1 MLALIALA
9 LWVLSFSLTAIVT
22 LHETGLL
29 DMWPAWMANPLLL
42 WIGLRVLL
50 GRSGARC
57 APLMVLCVFVTP
69 FMWTITGDA
78 GGIPMWHFVG
88 YGWGAVLWTMSV
100 TLMVAAAGTAE
111 IEIAARPAVPRRP
124 TQDAR
129 GRWRNDEDWEIRP
142 RGLLGLVPSPLR
154 DPQNWGREL
163 RVAGL
168 LLTVLVLGG
177 SVVNAIY
184 DRVNADCARIHAPG
198 IAFYHNC
205 SMLKTSP

>member
-22 LHETGLL
+22 LHETRLL
-29 DMWPAWMANPLLL
+29 DMWPAWVANPLLL
-42 WIGLRVLL
+42 WIGLLVLL
-50 GRSGARC
+50 GRSSARY

-69 FMWTITGDA
+69 IMWTITGDA

-100 TLMVAAAGTAE
+100 TLMVAAAGTGE

-129 GRWRNDEDWEIRP
+129 GRRRNDEDWEIRP

-154 DPQNWGREL
+154 DPRNWGREL

-168 LLTVLVLGG
+168 LLTVLVFGG
-177 SVVNAIY
+177 SLVNAIH

-198 IAFYHNC
+198 IAFYRNC
-205 SMLKTSP
+205 SMLRTSP